1 MMTDDLNPLN
11 HVRLLPA
18 YRKHDDDSRMLSD
31 AVPAAELEVEV
42 AYSEDISSTSSSSL
56 VSVTVVQTTHVVR
69 LTWKQKLRAL
79 CRRIAAF
86 LLSTVGL
93 TMLTIAYAVAG
104 GYLFSALESGNEQLV
119 TTSVTE
125 SLQWHLD
132 ELWINTKQLNVLH
145 PVRTGDLTVHLGL
158 VIRDAHGYPDT
169 RINPDNKL
177 SGYIRI
183 INYPFNYPSDGG
195 SLFSCT
201 FCAAFRNFYAILQ
214 KKIVH

>member
-1 MMTDDLNPLN
+1 MMTDDLNPVN
-11 HVRLLPA
+11 NVRLLPA

-56 VSVTVVQTTHVVR
+56 VSVTVAQTTHVVK

-145 PVRTGDLTVHLGL
+145 PVRTGDLTVHL
-158 VIRDAHGYPDT
+158 VIRMVNGKWLPICIERLKA
-169 RINPDNKL
+169 
-177 SGYIRI
+177 S
-183 INYPFNYPSDGG
+183 
-195 SLFSCT
+195 
-201 FCAAFRNFYAILQ
+201 A
-214 KKIVH
+214 